1 MEYYRNGIIYYV
13 KKIENEN
20 YSQFKERINLIFSQN
35 INSPDD
41 FEQVEKYSRLW
52 FNKKILKCTYSNTIE
67 ESIKEFELNH
77 NVL

>member
-41 FEQVEKYSRLW
+41 FEQVEKLI
-52 FNKKILKCTYSNTIE
+52 NDNTRAMCIPNL
-67 ESIKEFELNH
+67 IGN
-77 NVL
+77 